1 MTTSPDSARFD
12 YIVIGAGSAGC
23 VLANRLTASGRHRV
37 LLLEAGGHDRH
48 MWIHIPLG
56 FAKLFNNAKVNWLYK
71 SEPEPEL
78 NNRQVIQPRGKVLGG
93 SSSINGLLYIRGQKE
108 DFDHWRQLGNT
119 GWAFGDVLPY
129 FRRAEDQERGEDELH
144 GVGGPLTVSNV
155 CEPHPLCEAFLTAAE
170 QAGIPRNDDFN
181 GPQQEGAGYFQ
192 LTAKNGR
199 RWSTAAGYLK
209 QARQRPNLALTTDAL
224 ATRVL
229 FDGRRAIG
237 VEYRKGATTHTA
249 YADGE
254 VILAGGA
261 FNSPQL
267 LQLSGL
273 GPAKILR
280 ELGIAVVAD
289 MPGVGADLQDHLQVR
304 VQLRCTE
311 PITANDVLNDWRHRC
326 GAGLRY
332 ILRRKGLLSIGAG
345 YAGAFLKTRPEL
357 ASPDVQFH
365 FLIFST
371 ETAGANVH
379 PFSGFMASVCQLRPE
394 SRGFVRIKSSDPAMA
409 PAIQLRYLTSRSDCD
424 TIVAGFKKLRAVM
437 NEPVMRRYIAEER
450 MPGRG
455 LRQRCRY
462 PRLCAGDR
470 HHGLSSDLD
479 LPHGLRPERRGRRT
493 AARTRLRAPARHRRV
508 NHAHGR
514 VRQHQRRH
522 RDDRRE
528 RRGYGAGGCG
538 GGSPAGS
545 VGVAFPATRGI
556 ARLIVQARPVKR
568 STFATEL
575 SPMSMTPPSLPP
587 QTQTPQ
593 PVVSNTQLALA
604 VYILYLASY
613 VVGITAVVGVIIAHV
628 QIGGTADPMLRS
640 HYQWQIRTFWIG
652 LLYFV
657 VGVVLCFIL
666 VGILVLLFWF
676 IWTVVRTIKGLLALN
691 ENKAIANPTSWLFG

>member
-1 MTTSPDSARFD
+1 MGREDTAMASSADSARFD
-12 YIVIGAGSAGC
+12 YIVVGAGSAGC

-48 MWIHIPLG
+48 LWIHIPLG

-119 GWAFGDVLPY
+119 GWAFTDVLPY
-129 FRRAEDQERGEDELH
+129 FRRAEDQQRGEDELH
-144 GVGGPLTVSNV
+144 GVGGPLVVSDV
-155 CEPHPLCEAFLTAAE
+155 CEPHPLCEAFLAAAE

-181 GPQQEGAGYFQ
+181 GAQQEGAGYFQ

-209 QARQRPNLALTTDAL
+209 QARKRPNLAVITDAL

-229 FDGRRAIG
+229 FEGRRAIG
-237 VEYRKGATTHTA
+237 VEYRSGGATRQA
-249 YADGE
+249 CADGE

-273 GPAKILR
+273 GSAKILR
-280 ELGIAVVAD
+280 DLGIAVVAD

-304 VQLRCTE
+304 MQLRCTE
-311 PITANDVLNDWRHRC
+311 PITANDVLNDWRHRSF
-326 GAGLRY
+326 AGLRY
-332 ILRRKGLLSIGAG
+332 LLQGKGLLSVGAG

-357 ASPDVQFH
+357 ATPDVQFH

-424 TIVAGFKKLRAVM
+424 TIVAGFKKLRDVM
-437 NEPVMRRYIAEER
+437 NEPVMRRYIAEELKPGAACVSDADILAYARATGTTVYHPTSTCR
-450 MPGRG
+450 MG
-455 LRQRCRY
+455 
-462 PRLCAGDR
+462 
-470 HHGLSSDLD
+470 SDPNAVVD
-479 LPHGLRPERRGRRT
+479 E
-493 AARTRLRAPARHRRV
+493 RLRVHGFERLRV
-508 NHAHGR
+508 IDASIMPTVVSGNTNAAAVMIG
-514 VRQHQRRH
+514 
-522 RDDRRE
+522 E
-528 RRGYGAGGCG
+528 KGAEMVL
-538 GGSPAGS
+538 AD
-545 VGVAFPATRGI
+545 GVA
-556 ARLIVQARPVKR
+556 
-568 STFATEL
+568 S
-575 SPMSMTPPSLPP
+575 
-587 QTQTPQ
+587 
-593 PVVSNTQLALA
+593 
-604 VYILYLASY
+604 
-613 VVGITAVVGVIIAHV
+613 
-628 QIGGTADPMLRS
+628 
-640 HYQWQIRTFWIG
+640 
-652 LLYFV
+652 
-657 VGVVLCFIL
+657 
-666 VGILVLLFWF
+666 
-676 IWTVVRTIKGLLALN
+676 
-691 ENKAIANPTSWLFG
+691 